1 MKLTEMAISQFCD
14 VLASDAPAPGGGSTA
29 ALEGSLG
36 IALTNMVASL
46 TLGKK
51 KYEEH
56 QDTMKEIMAE
66 AKIIQSK
73 FVKIID
79 EDTES
84 FNQVSAVFT
93 MPKNTEEEKS
103 ARKEAL
109 QNALKGCTYTPY
121 EMMVLATDSLVLT
134 KKALGK
140 SNSSAASDLGVAA
153 LSLKAAIQGAWLNV
167 LINIDGIE
175 DDDFVENYRNKG
187 ELLIEKALPLAD
199 EIYDT
204 VLSSL
209 LDCDSN

>member
-1 MKLTEMAISQFCD
+1 MELTQMTITRFCE

-46 TLGKK
+46 TVGKK
-51 KYEEH
+51 KYEEY
-56 QDTMKEIMAE
+56 QDTMNEIMME
-66 AKIIQSK
+66 ATRIQSE

-84 FNQVSAVFT
+84 FNQVSAVFM
-93 MPKNTEEEKS
+93 MPKNTEVEKR

-109 QNALKGCTYTPY
+109 QKALKGCTYTPY
-121 EMMVLATDSLVLT
+121 EMMVLATDSLELT

-175 DDDFVENYRNKG
+175 DEEFVKNYRNKG
-187 ELLIEKALPLAD
+187 QMLIEKALPLAD
-199 EIYDT
+199 EIYDH
-204 VLSSL
+204 VLADL
-209 LDCDSN
+209 LSCD